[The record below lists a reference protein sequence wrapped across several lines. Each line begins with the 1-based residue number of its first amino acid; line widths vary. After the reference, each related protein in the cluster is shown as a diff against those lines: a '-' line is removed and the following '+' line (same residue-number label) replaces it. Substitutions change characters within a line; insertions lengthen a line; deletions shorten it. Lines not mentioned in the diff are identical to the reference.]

1 MHHIYNPQGK
11 VAQLYRQALG
21 AILVASYNL
30 RGLQWDYS
38 FPQLP
43 QGELCNH
50 WFTILLMFRY
60 KKCGD
65 QSHFSAEGQIRSL
78 DQDILCGRE
87 VRYGAV
93 FIVTVVNSELQV
105 LEFL

>member
-1 MHHIYNPQGK
+1 
-11 VAQLYRQALG
+11 
-21 AILVASYNL
+21 
-30 RGLQWDYS
+30 
-38 FPQLP
+38 
-43 QGELCNH
+43 
-50 WFTILLMFRY
+50 MFRY